1 MSDKGFDVP
10 RQPDSRPAGVAAR
23 LRSFVRRKLSVEPPP
38 SPQGERKVKPGSMV
52 IVRLPN
58 GTLQDGWMA
67 HIQQEGKVVLASKMD
82 NENGIP
88 QKITLS
94 VGELHDLNRNVD
106 LFRAGAWGISVTRSD
121 GRIDDGWTS
130 RGINFKTG
138 LYELEKPDGKGGRLV
153 KSATSEQ
160 LRKIN
165 S

>member
-1 MSDKGFDVP
+1 MPEGVFDVP
-10 RQPDSRPAGVAAR
+10 RQPESRPAGVAAR

-38 SPQGERKVKPGSMV
+38 SPQEERKVKPGDMV

-58 GTLQDGWMA
+58 GALQDGWMA
-67 HIQQEGKVVLASKMD
+67 HIPQEGRVVASKMD
-82 NENGIP
+82 NKNGIP
-88 QKITLS
+88 EKITLS
-94 VGELHDLNRNVD
+94 VEELHDLNRNVD
-106 LFRAGAWGISVTRSD
+106 PFRAGAWGISVTRSD

-153 KSATSEQ
+153 KSATPKQ